1 MDEETHKLG
10 GNIELSGFRDI
21 DSSSMVVL
29 KKIIGNHA
37 RKISERAEK
46 MENLHI
52 TLKPIHEREKSEKYE
67 VHVKARDNGKVY
79 ASEMVDRNL
88 FVAVDSALQKIIR
101 EME

>member
-1 MDEETHKLG
+1 MEEESHKLG

-21 DSSSMVVL
+21 DSSSMIVL

-37 RKISERAEK
+37 RRISELAKK

-52 TLKPIHEREKSEKYE
+52 ILKPIHQREKSEKYE
-67 VHVKARDNGKVY
+67 VHAKVLDGGKVY
-79 ASEMVDRNL
+79 ASEAVDRNL
-88 FVAVDSALQKIIR
+88 FVAIDDVLKRVQR